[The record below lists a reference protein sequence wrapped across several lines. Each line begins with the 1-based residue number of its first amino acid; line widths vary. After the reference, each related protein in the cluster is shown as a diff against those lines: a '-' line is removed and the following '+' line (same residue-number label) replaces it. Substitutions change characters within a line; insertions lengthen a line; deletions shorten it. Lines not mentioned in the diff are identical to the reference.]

1 MEREKKEQLTAEILK
16 LACLRLQT
24 KLPAMSSAFV
34 LPEWKYRADGGKP
47 GTDGVYLYWNPD
59 LVLQDFAISAVLTE
73 RKFLHLIFHDL
84 YLHPLR
90 EHACPEKIWNL
101 ACDILTEYRIDQM
114 AVKGFQRP
122 VPAERSR
129 CYRKLQEAKV
139 VFGERAV
146 AEWLQSSCTAQER
159 QGLAA
164 VFSWDDHSLWR
175 SEETMA
181 DTAVRYE
188 QLPDLTERL
197 KIQTEAVHR
206 WRTVFE
212 QLPVREQEHKQQAGG
227 SAGHQEEAVQL
238 EEDRQYDY
246 RRFLQRYAVWG
257 EELEPDMDSFDY
269 LPYYYSRSL
278 YDRLLMLEP
287 LEYKDVQKLQEFVI
301 AIDTSGSCSGAVVRR
316 FLQETWSIFQE
327 RENFFAHMNIHIIQ
341 CDCVIQEHVKIT
353 CREEWKE
360 YLETIQVKGHGDTD
374 FTPVFRLVDEL
385 VRDGEFRNLKGLL
398 YFTDGD
404 GIYPETE
411 PAYETAFVF
420 INQELKKGKTPDWA
434 YDLNLGLEAV

>member
-1 MEREKKEQLTAEILK
+1 MLSGYHIGGGNAIDIIENPQWTSYNSSSGRPERTVERKKKEQLTAEILK
-16 LACLRLQT
+16 LARLRLQT

-34 LPEWKYRADGGKP
+34 LPEWKYRADGGKS

-59 LVLQDFAISAVLTE
+59 LVLRDFAISAVLTE
-73 RKFLHLIFHDL
+73 RKYLHLILHDL

-90 EHACPEKIWNL
+90 NHACPDKIWNL

-114 AVKGFQRP
+114 AVKGFQRS

-139 VFGERAV
+139 LFSERAV
-146 AEWLQSSCTAQER
+146 ADWLQNSCTVQER
-159 QGLAA
+159 QGLEA
-164 VFSWDDHSLWR
+164 VFSWDDHALWR
-175 SEETMA
+175 SKETMA
-181 DTAVRYE
+181 DAAVHYE
-188 QLPDLTERL
+188 HLPDLTERL
-197 KIQTEAVHR
+197 KLQTEAVHR

-212 QLPVREQEHKQQAGG
+212 QLPVCEQEHKRQAGG

-257 EELEPDMDSFDY
+257 EELEPDMDSFVY
-269 LPYYYSRSL
+269 LPYYYSRNL

-327 RENFFAHMNIHIIQ
+327 RENFCVLNI
-341 CDCVIQEHVKIT
+341 
-353 CREEWKE
+353 
-360 YLETIQVKGHGDTD
+360 
-374 FTPVFRLVDEL
+374 
-385 VRDGEFRNLKGLL
+385 
-398 YFTDGD
+398 
-404 GIYPETE
+404 
-411 PAYETAFVF
+411 
-420 INQELKKGKTPDWA
+420 KKG
-434 YDLNLGLEAV
+434 

>member
-16 LACLRLQT
+16 LTRLRLQT
-24 KLPAMSSAFV
+24 KLPAMSSAFA
-34 LPEWKYRADGGKP
+34 LPEWKYRADGGKS
-47 GTDGVYLYWNPD
+47 GTDGVFLYWNSD
-59 LVLQDFAISAVLTE
+59 LVLQNFAISAVLME
-73 RKFLHLIFHDL
+73 RKFLHLILHDL

-90 EHACPEKIWNL
+90 EHACRDEIWNL
-101 ACDILTEYRIDQM
+101 ACDLLTEYRIDQM

-129 CYRKLQEAKV
+129 CYRKLQESKIGFCERKV
-139 VFGERAV
+139 AD
-146 AEWLQSSCTAQER
+146 WLQNSCTAQER
-159 QGLAA
+159 KILET
-164 VFSWDDHSLWR
+164 VFSWDDHSLWQ
-175 SEETMA
+175 SEKTDAYLE
-181 DTAVRYE
+181 VRYE
-188 QLPDLTERL
+188 RLPDLTERL
-197 KIQTEAVHR
+197 KLQTEAVHR
-206 WRTVFE
+206 WRAVFE
-212 QLPVREQEHKQQAGG
+212 QLPVREQEHKRQVGG
-227 SAGHQEEAVQL
+227 SAGRQEEAVQL

-278 YDRLLMLEP
+278 YEHLLMLEP
-287 LEYKDVQKLQEFVI
+287 LEYRDVQKLQEFVI

-327 RENFFAHMNIHIIQ
+327 RENFFAHMNLHIIQ

-353 CREEWKE
+353 CREEWQE
-360 YLETIQVKGHGDTD
+360 YLKTIQVKGHGDTD

-385 VRDGEFRNLKGLL
+385 VRDGDFRNLKGLL